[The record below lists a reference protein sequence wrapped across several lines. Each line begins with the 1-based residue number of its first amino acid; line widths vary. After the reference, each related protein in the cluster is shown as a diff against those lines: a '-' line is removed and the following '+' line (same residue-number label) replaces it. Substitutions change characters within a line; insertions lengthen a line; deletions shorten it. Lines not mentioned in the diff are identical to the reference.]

1 MKTIKVA
8 ISQRIIPHYR
18 LPVFRELALRENID
32 LTVFYGQGFKK
43 GSQVNAENID
53 GNYFRK
59 MSTIMLNYKGT
70 YGSSQLRVWHPFL
83 TLHLI
88 FGNFDVVIVE
98 PSTNFYNNI
107 FTFLYCK
114 IFRKKFIWYES
125 GSVPK
130 NERPK
135 FRKMIDP
142 ILSIF
147 IKGADAYLTY
157 TSYADESLRRD
168 FNIDIKKIFRAQN
181 TIDMSNIDQEIELY
195 LPQVNSKKAE
205 LGLLG
210 CYVAL
215 YIGGIEQR
223 KKIENLV
230 KAITNLNSSGISAK
244 ALIVGDG
251 PDKDILLSKLTKEDI
266 ANTVFAG
273 KHIKDATLYI
283 LTSDVVVLP
292 SSGGLSVMSAFA
304 CKKPFVGSEEIEQGG
319 IKDYVKDGL
328 NGYLVKENDIN
339 DLESKLKK
347 MFSDPIVYKKLCDKA
362 YQTSKQITVSN
373 MVDGYVNAVK
383 YTLR

>member
-1 MKTIKVA
+1 
-8 ISQRIIPHYR
+8 
-18 LPVFRELALRENID
+18 
-32 LTVFYGQGFKK
+32 
-43 GSQVNAENID
+43 
-53 GNYFRK
+53 
-59 MSTIMLNYKGT
+59 MLNYKGT

-83 TLHLI
+83 TFHLI

-135 FRKMIDP
+135 YRKMIDP
-142 ILSIF
+142 VLSIF

-181 TIDMSNIDQEIELY
+181 TIDLSNIDQEIELY

-205 LGLLG
+205 LGLLD

-223 KKIENLV
+223 KKIDNLV
-230 KAITNLNSSGISAK
+230 KAITRLNISGIPAK

-251 PDKDILLSKLTKEDI
+251 PDKDMLLSKLTKEDI

-328 NGYLVKENDIN
+328 NGYLVKENDIY

-347 MFSDPIVYKKLCDKA
+347 VFSDPIIYKKLCDKA
-362 YQTSKQITVSN
+362 YQTSKQVTVSN